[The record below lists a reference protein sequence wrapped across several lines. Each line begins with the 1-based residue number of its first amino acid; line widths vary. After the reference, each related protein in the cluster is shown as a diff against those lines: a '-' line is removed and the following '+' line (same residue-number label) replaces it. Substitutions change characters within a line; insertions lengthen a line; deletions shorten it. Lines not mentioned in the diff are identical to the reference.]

1 MTCPDINP
9 EQNNEF
15 SDNNMLTFDKK
26 EEKVNIIVTTRFEQI
41 LFLTEI

>member
-9 EQNNEF
+9 EQINEF

-26 EEKVNIIVTTRFEQI
+26 EEKVNRIVTTRFE
-41 LFLTEI
+41 